1 MKIRDKKKFITRTS
15 ILGAIVLFIVLF
27 TSNSFSNVEYERKTI
42 YVSYGDTLWSISAEE
57 QENNS
62 YYYGKNIKYVLDDI
76 RYINNLKDS
85 YIYEGQKLEIP
96 TLSNYN

>member
-1 MKIRDKKKFITRTS
+1 MRIKDKKKFITRTS
-15 ILGAIVLFIVLF
+15 MLGAIVLFIILF

-42 YVSYGDTLWSISAEE
+42 YISYGDTLWSIAKEE

-62 YYYGKNIKYVLDDI
+62 YYYDKSIRDILDDI
-76 RYINNLKDS
+76 KHINNLKDS

-96 TLSNYN
+96 TLL